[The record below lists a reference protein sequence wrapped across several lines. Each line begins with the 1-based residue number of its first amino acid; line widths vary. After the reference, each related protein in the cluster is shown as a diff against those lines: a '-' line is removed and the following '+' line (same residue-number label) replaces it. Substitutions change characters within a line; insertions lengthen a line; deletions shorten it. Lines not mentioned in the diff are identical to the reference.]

1 MVGLALTGQSTY
13 TPGVLLAVSRW
24 GSDRLTALAQAAHG
38 IPDGAVGLAL
48 LGLLLALIALAW
60 PRRRRPAPLSRD
72 TETSAVLSTRE
83 APPITRADRVVSS
96 GQISHTAPVDDPAHV
111 AVAGGE

>member
-24 GSDRLTALAQAAHG
+24 GSDRLAALARAAHG
-38 IPDGAVGLAL
+38 IPDGAVGLVL
-48 LGLLLALIALAW
+48 LGLLLAVIALVW
-60 PRRRRPAPLSRD
+60 PRRRPALLSRD
-72 TETSAVLSTRE
+72 TEMSPVLSTRE
-83 APPITRADRVVSS
+83 APIARADSGVSS
-96 GQISHTAPVDDPAHV
+96 AQVSHTAPVDDPAHV